1 MSKRY
6 YGVQTEKAIKNFPFD
21 FRKTHREVIRAIVEI
36 KRAAARAHYL
46 AKELDK
52 QRADAIVRACDEVLR
67 GKHDDQFPLSSFQ
80 GGMGTSN
87 HMNVNEVLA
96 ASATEILLSG
106 KKGIKVRPS
115 DEQGS
120 TERTSAKVRPSDEQ
134 GSTERT
140 SANVHPNDHVN
151 MSHST
156 NDVMP
161 SALKIA
167 SLRLVDEADASLE
180 ILISALDKKA
190 KQFANIQKL
199 GRTHI
204 QDAVPMTLG
213 DEFASYAETI
223 RRRQKGLR
231 EARAYLIELNLGG
244 SAVGNSINVS
254 PKYKKLLYRELQKVT
269 ALPLKPAKNL
279 MSQTASV
286 TDFLV
291 VSSALTA
298 LCTDLSKIAGD
309 FRILSSGPKGGIGE
323 LILPELQAGSSIMP
337 GKVNPVLPEALSQLY
352 YLVSGNNATIEKAC
366 EGAQLELGVMMPV
379 ITDRLVESLKLS
391 AEMIEQFAKKCVATV
406 IANKP
411 RIKEHLE
418 NSTAYATLLNPIIG
432 YDKAAECVKEAV
444 ATGKTLREVV
454 LAKKLLSAKDFASAM
469 NAKK

>member
-1 MSKRY
+1 MGKQY
-6 YGVQTEKAIKNFPFD
+6 YGAQTEKAYKNFPFD
-21 FRKTHREVIRAIVEI
+21 FRKTHREVIHAIVEI
-36 KRAAARAHYL
+36 KKAAARAHHF

-52 QRADAIVRACDEVLR
+52 ERADSIIKACDEILR
-67 GKHDDQFPLSSFQ
+67 GKHDEQFVLPSFQ

-87 HMNVNEVLA
+87 HMNVNEVVA
-96 ASATEILLSG
+96 NRATEILGS
-106 KKGIKVRPS
+106 PS
-115 DEQGS
+115 PKLRR
-120 TERTSAKVRPSDEQ
+120 TE
-134 GSTERT
+134 ERIT
-140 SANVHPNDHVN
+140 VHPNDHVN

-161 SALKIA
+161 SSLKIA
-167 SLRLVDEADASLE
+167 ALRLVDKVDISLE
-180 ILISALDKKA
+180 ILIAALDKKA
-190 KQFANIQKL
+190 KQFAKILKL
-199 GRTHI
+199 GRTHM

-213 DEFASYAETI
+213 DEFASYAETM

-231 EARAYLIELNLGG
+231 EARAYLVELSLGG

-269 ALPLKPAKNL
+269 VLSVKPAKNL
-279 MSQTASV
+279 MSQTGSV

-291 VSSALTA
+291 VSQALTA
-298 LCTDLSKIAGD
+298 LCADLSKIAGD
-309 FRILSSGPKGGIGE
+309 FRILSSGPKGGFGE

-352 YLVSGNNATIEKAC
+352 YLVAGNNVTIEKAC

-391 AEMIEQFAKKCVATV
+391 AEMIEQFARKCVA
-406 IANKP
+406 IAQANRE

-418 NSTAYATLLNPIIG
+418 KSTAYATLLNPIIG

-454 LAKKLLSAKDFASAM
+454 LAKKFLTPKEFDRATHLF
-469 NAKK
+469 

>member
-1 MSKRY
+1 MAKQY
-6 YGVQTEKAIKNFPFD
+6 WGAQTEKAIKNFPFD

-36 KRAAARAHYL
+36 KKSAARAHHF

-67 GKHDDQFPLSSFQ
+67 GKHDDQFPLPSFQ

-96 ASATEILLSG
+96 NRASELLPRR
-106 KKGIKVRPS
+106 KS
-115 DEQGS
+115 DEAS
-120 TERTSAKVRPSDEQ
+120 PHRIHA
-134 GSTERT
+134 
-140 SANVHPNDHVN
+140 NDHVN

-167 SLRLVDEADASLE
+167 SLRLVDDVVEATDMLVVALE
-180 ILISALDKKA
+180 RKA

-391 AEMIEQFAKKCVATV
+391 AEMIEQFARKCVTTV
-406 IANKP
+406 VANKP

-418 NSTAYATLLNPIIG
+418 NSTAYSTLLNPIIG
-432 YDKAAECVKEAV
+432 YDKAAECVKEAI